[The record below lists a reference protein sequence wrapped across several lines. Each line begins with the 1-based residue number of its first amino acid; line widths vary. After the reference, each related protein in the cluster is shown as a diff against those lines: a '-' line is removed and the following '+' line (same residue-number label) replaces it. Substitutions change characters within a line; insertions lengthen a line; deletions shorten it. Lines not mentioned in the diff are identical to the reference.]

1 MGVKGAEVSSASLEP
16 ARLAEAHNQGLTRQ
30 ISQGVETLVRTGQ
43 TSIQIHL
50 QPQDLGRIDLRL
62 TTNGEGTWVTISTE
76 KAATGMLL
84 ERQLD
89 ELKQTLVN
97 AGVHLNDLSL
107 NTGTGQQGQA
117 QSALRWQQTKTA
129 HAQSKD
135 SDIVDA
141 NQAVNLSLIGRTNG
155 STGVDYRV

>member
-1 MGVKGAEVSSASLEP
+1 
-16 ARLAEAHNQGLTRQ
+16 
-30 ISQGVETLVRTGQ
+30 
-43 TSIQIHL
+43 
-50 QPQDLGRIDLRL
+50 
-62 TTNGEGTWVTISTE
+62 
-76 KAATGMLL
+76 
-84 ERQLD
+84 LD